1 MAAEFRLHPFLY
13 CCRLKFGVSYTINS
27 IDFENFELLVIFA
40 VN

>member
-1 MAAEFRLHPFLY
+1 MQAKACILFLY
-13 CCRLKFGVSYTINS
+13 GSRLKFGVGYTINS